1 MRVLVFEQ
9 WGGGHYTDYLE
20 YLVPKI
26 SELASEVILAICSS
40 FYDSEGFQRIRSS
53 WFGCPNLRFDLDVP
67 ESDPALPWQ
76 DRLKLLFN
84 LREAIRRNKPDYVF
98 VPSGDAQTIAL
109 GLAGP
114 FSFGRLSL
122 NTISECILHYGY
134 GPGAMNL
141 KSSAKRVIYNTA
153 FTLSSWDKLNFVN
166 CLLYESLVKSDRR
179 GRIGMVPSPI
189 PPPLL
194 LGRQEAR
201 RLFGCPEDGR
211 MIGFIGN
218 MDHRKA
224 IPELLQGF
232 RRARLG
238 MSDRLVLAGPLAPE
252 FAALIEREYS
262 SVRQQERL
270 IVIDRW
276 LTERELLVG
285 YSACD
290 VVCLP
295 YYNFPN
301 LSSLM
306 LRAIAAQRH
315 VLVHDF
321 GWMRAIARRFD
332 AASVCDIYDASS
344 FGAAIEGVL
353 ERAPQYRFTSA
364 MQALVDYH
372 SPRNFVEHSVVTLRN
387 LLGRPAIQPLT
398 SWASVMNLLEPE
410 RRTLY

>member
-1 MRVLVFEQ
+1 
-9 WGGGHYTDYLE
+9 
-20 YLVPKI
+20 
-26 SELASEVILAICSS
+26 
-40 FYDSEGFQRIRSS
+40 
-53 WFGCPNLRFDLDVP
+53 
-67 ESDPALPWQ
+67 
-76 DRLKLLFN
+76 
-84 LREAIRRNKPDYVF
+84 
-98 VPSGDAQTIAL
+98 
-109 GLAGP
+109 
-114 FSFGRLSL
+114 
-122 NTISECILHYGY
+122 
-134 GPGAMNL
+134 
-141 KSSAKRVIYNTA
+141 
-153 FTLSSWDKLNFVN
+153 
-166 CLLYESLVKSDRR
+166 
-179 GRIGMVPSPI
+179 
-189 PPPLL
+189 
-194 LGRQEAR
+194 
-201 RLFGCPEDGR
+201 
-211 MIGFIGN
+211 
-218 MDHRKA
+218 
-224 IPELLQGF
+224 
-232 RRARLG
+232 
-238 MSDRLVLAGPLAPE
+238 MSDRLVLAGRLAPE

-262 SVRQQERL
+262 SLRQQERL

-276 LTERELLVG
+276 LTERDLLVG

-301 LSSLM
+301 ISSLM

-353 ERAPQYRFTSA
+353 ERAPQYRFTLA

-387 LLGRPAIQPLT
+387 LLGKPTDQPLT